1 MLNRN
6 DFFQYVKDNV
16 LDYLPDSFGQSDIHL
31 QEVVKNNDTV
41 LTGIIIREAGS
52 SIVPNIFLDS
62 FYELYRA
69 GKDLDAC
76 VADVADF
83 RIEKQELGFP
93 FDLNFLSDYELVKDK
108 LQVRICDPET
118 NHERLSGK
126 AVTEHGDFA
135 AYYNVIMS
143 VSDEV
148 TASFSVTNAMLADW
162 GISVEQLHQD
172 ALAADTKRGAVLLN
186 LEQEM
191 VFMNFGLGKPDNLL
205 ENGENPLDT
214 DLPMFCLSNES
225 KLHGASMILHDDLR
239 RRIGE
244 MLRSDYF
251 VIPSSVHEMMI
262 VPDNGA
268 YNAYSLNMLVQS
280 VNASEVSAEDRLSDK
295 VQFCDGKTGV
305 MENAQK
311 RELRMEQEKSGI
323 RGKLDKAKAEVK
335 SAEGSLP
342 ISQQKEKA
350 AAMSI

>member
-1 MLNRN
+1 
-6 DFFQYVKDNV
+6 
-16 LDYLPDSFGQSDIHL
+16 
-31 QEVVKNNDTV
+31 
-41 LTGIIIREAGS
+41 
-52 SIVPNIFLDS
+52 
-62 FYELYRA
+62 
-69 GKDLDAC
+69 
-76 VADVADF
+76 
-83 RIEKQELGFP
+83 
-93 FDLNFLSDYELVKDK
+93 
-108 LQVRICDPET
+108 
-118 NHERLSGK
+118 
-126 AVTEHGDFA
+126 
-135 AYYNVIMS
+135 MS

>member
-1 MLNRN
+1 
-6 DFFQYVKDNV
+6 
-16 LDYLPDSFGQSDIHL
+16 
-31 QEVVKNNDTV
+31 
-41 LTGIIIREAGS
+41 
-52 SIVPNIFLDS
+52 
-62 FYELYRA
+62 
-69 GKDLDAC
+69 
-76 VADVADF
+76 
-83 RIEKQELGFP
+83 
-93 FDLNFLSDYELVKDK
+93 
-108 LQVRICDPET
+108 
-118 NHERLSGK
+118 
-126 AVTEHGDFA
+126 
-135 AYYNVIMS
+135 
-143 VSDEV
+143 
-148 TASFSVTNAMLADW
+148 
-162 GISVEQLHQD
+162 
-172 ALAADTKRGAVLLN
+172 
-186 LEQEM
+186 
-191 VFMNFGLGKPDNLL
+191 
-205 ENGENPLDT
+205 
-214 DLPMFCLSNES
+214 
-225 KLHGASMILHDDLR
+225 MILHDDLR

-268 YNAYSLNMLVQS
+268 YNAYTLNMLVQS